1 MGWSTTTTYFVNINT
16 SLLPH
21 VESLGPL
28 RFRKRPQL
36 CLTLLTNA
44 CSQQDH
50 VTWLRKWNST
60 VPQLSQA
67 LFRVLKLQLCPEKAE
82 TGEHNST
89 DWNRWTARS
98 DPGGS
103 DPFTT
108 RAGKVSGNGKRADHI
123 CPKKEKKK
131 NTAKTLL
138 WLQTLHTSFNH
149 NNQGLV
155 QNNAMIECCR
165 PRTSSTPIVHVRT
178 AQ

>member
-1 MGWSTTTTYFVNINT
+1 MQEGKQEAEARGRECLLIMGWSTTTTYFVNINT

-82 TGEHNST
+82 TEEHNST

-131 NTAKTLL
+131 TQQKHCFGYKHFIHLSTTTIKDLYKIML
-138 WLQTLHTSFNH
+138 W
-149 NNQGLV
+149 
-155 QNNAMIECCR
+155 
-165 PRTSSTPIVHVRT
+165 
-178 AQ
+178 